1 MTTPILIYFG
11 VSYYIAV
18 YCLIVAAIMHHSKG
32 QPYKLFS
39 VNVLLTSFVV
49 FFALPFIALY
59 VIFFDN
65 SN

>member
-1 MTTPILIYFG
+1 MINAALIYFG

-32 QPYKLFS
+32 KPYKLFS
-39 VNVLLTSFVV
+39 VNIQLSSFVV
-49 FFALPFIALY
+49 FFTLPFIAYFVL
-59 VIFFDN
+59 FFDK